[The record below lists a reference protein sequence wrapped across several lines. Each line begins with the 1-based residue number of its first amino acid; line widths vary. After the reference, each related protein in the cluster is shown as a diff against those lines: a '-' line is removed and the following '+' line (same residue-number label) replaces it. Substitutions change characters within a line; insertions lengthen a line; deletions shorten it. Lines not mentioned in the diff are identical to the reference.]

1 MYDVTKFEKHPGGK
15 DPFIEH
21 AGQDATDPFED
32 EGHSATAKKQMADFL
47 VGKLEGAS
55 DEDDEDMEEVID
67 TNSGE
72 RMKLRKKVRFYS
84 SRSAYIR
91 LEAFKANLS

>member
-1 MYDVTKFEKHPGGK
+1 MTNFEKHPGGK
-15 DPFIEH
+15 DPFIDF

-32 EGHSATAKKQMADFL
+32 EGHSATAKKQMGDFI
-47 VGKLEGAS
+47 VGKLEGAP

-72 RMKLRKKVRFYS
+72 KMRIRKRVIFAPS
-84 SRSAYIR
+84 IPNIS
-91 LEAFKANLS
+91 NLGFF